1 MYFMGPMFLTGTTT
15 SVATLVDDA
24 GNIVTTALGWVGNV
38 VTTVTGNPLIL
49 LFVIL
54 PLVGLGIGLFRRL
67 INVQ

>member
-1 MYFMGPMFLTGTTT
+1 MFLTGTAV
-15 SVATLVDDA
+15 SVGTLVGNA
-24 GNIVTTALGWVGNV
+24 GDIVTTGLSWVGNV
-38 VTTVTGNPLIL
+38 VTTVTSNPLIL